1 MNQNQNELSITVDGA
16 SWPVSQLPAHIQQV
30 FYIYQEWNTQ
40 LDTQRKEVFKL
51 ESAIRAISAEIEARI
66 REHANEQ
73 RALLEKMATAK
84 AEA

>member
-16 SWPVSQLPAHIQQV
+16 QWPISKLPSHIQQV
-30 FYIYQEWNTQ
+30 FYIYQEWNNQ

-51 ESAIRAISAEIEARI
+51 ESAIRAVSAEIEARI
-66 REHANEQ
+66 RDHANEQ
-73 RALLEKMATAK
+73 RALLEQMAAPK